1 MRLACR
7 LCKWKEE
14 PLKCWR
20 ILFYYFYYIER
31 ISLEQLGIDGQK
43 YEPTRQ
49 MQGKF
54 LTTLDICLNSEQ
66 QKIPPNQAIDGIYIT
81 YEIWK
86 SAGSGTWTHT

>member
-1 MRLACR
+1 MLAD
-7 LCKWKEE
+7 
-14 PLKCWR
+14 PL
-20 ILFYYFYYIER
+20 YYFYYIER

-66 QKIPPNQAIDGIYIT
+66 QKSP
-81 YEIWK
+81 
-86 SAGSGTWTHT
+86 